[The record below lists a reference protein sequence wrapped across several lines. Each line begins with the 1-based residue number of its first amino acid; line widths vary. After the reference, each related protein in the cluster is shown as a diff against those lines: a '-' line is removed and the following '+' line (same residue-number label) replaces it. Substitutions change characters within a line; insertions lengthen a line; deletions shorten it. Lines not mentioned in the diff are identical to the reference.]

1 MKHPNLFIQIFSTI
15 SILFVYLSLSQINA
29 QESIGNNLSG
39 TIFNVTKDSLSD
51 IKIPVTLT
59 QYPIDNSP
67 IITKITSID
76 GKFQFNNLE
85 MNLVKFSIKATY
97 QKVLYEKN
105 ILLDTSFLEPIELL
119 IYETTSELKGL
130 KIEDETMVITGI
142 NRRYSTMGI
151 LQSIKVSNT
160 TNQTFL
166 PAPEETGPMGLFRV
180 SLLPG
185 AENLEVQTSLPTGG
199 HIIQVNQGVALTL
212 PIPPGNHEFIII
224 YRTSYFN
231 ETLSYDRRFTL
242 PTSIFRIMLPVNLGS
257 IISESMIVGS
267 TIKIGNTNYLNF
279 TASEKTTEERLQA
292 VFFNLPKKTFIEK
305 LLNFTEKESIRQL
318 AIPITTGI
326 VLISFLGIRL
336 RKFIKIKKNESSQR
350 DDKSLE
356 HSLLS
361 LDSEYTKGSIPH
373 DRYIR
378 MRKDLKD
385 QLSKLD
391 KQEY

>member
-1 MKHPNLFIQIFSTI
+1 
-15 SILFVYLSLSQINA
+15 
-29 QESIGNNLSG
+29 
-39 TIFNVTKDSLSD
+39 
-51 IKIPVTLT
+51 
-59 QYPIDNSP
+59 
-67 IITKITSID
+67 
-76 GKFQFNNLE
+76 
-85 MNLVKFSIKATY
+85 
-97 QKVLYEKN
+97 
-105 ILLDTSFLEPIELL
+105 
-119 IYETTSELKGL
+119 
-130 KIEDETMVITGI
+130 
-142 NRRYSTMGI
+142 
-151 LQSIKVSNT
+151 
-160 TNQTFL
+160 
-166 PAPEETGPMGLFRV
+166 
-180 SLLPG
+180 
-185 AENLEVQTSLPTGG
+185 
-199 HIIQVNQGVALTL
+199 
-212 PIPPGNHEFIII
+212 
-224 YRTSYFN
+224 
-231 ETLSYDRRFTL
+231 
-242 PTSIFRIMLPVNLGS
+242 
-257 IISESMIVGS
+257 MIVGS